1 MAWRVALTSTPAP
14 TRRTTWLPARFGR
27 SSTGSAAARWSNSWL
42 GWSITTWWTSANCSA
57 WRSASPG
64 ARRAAGRHEME
75 LLSYLA
81 SVTARSLCLAAIAL
95 LGVWLFRV
103 KTAAARHA
111 ALTVITGG
119 MLLLAALTAT
129 LPSIPLRVLRAER
142 AAPAISPAPDYLEAA
157 APLPPLAVQPVA
169 KLAPGRFSWLPH
181 FEWPAVASAV
191 YFAGALFLLLRL
203 AYGYLFTR
211 RLVRASRREGD
222 LYESAWISVP
232 MTVGWLRPKIL
243 LPAVWKE
250 WEAAKLEAVLAHERT
265 HIQRADW
272 AIAAVAAFNRC
283 VFWFN
288 PLAWWMERKLAF
300 LAEQACDDAAVLATG
315 AREPY
320 AEALLDMAAAVR
332 TGPGRM
338 VWEAMA
344 MARTAEVR
352 KRIER
357 ILDETRQISR
367 GLTRARWTALIAC
380 ALPLLYVASVAQLAP
395 AQAIPVAPRADYA
408 TPSAA
413 AEPQT
418 PQVVLAQTR
427 PASAAPNL
435 APPRPAQSYA
445 GRRVLVLY
453 FDLQGMTT
461 DDQIRVQNAGLK
473 FISSQMTSAD
483 KVAVMTNAGG
493 VKVLQDFTDDRDL
506 LSQVVRSIT
515 VSGSQNNMPD
525 SGQQLIAL
533 ESAVRMLTKLPEKKA
548 LLYFSSVSQRNVFV
562 DSAQL
567 RTTINAALQANVAF
581 YPVDT
586 TGLVVPFFQSVVT
599 ASSQPP
605 YAYIVNIDDFPIQKA
620 DPIYP
625 AEAMAA
631 GVQGDV
637 QFRIIFG
644 TAGHVRSA
652 QLISGNPLLVAAARE
667 RVNQYLYSPFKMAN
681 GEGAECETTVT
692 VPFRLNGAP
701 PVQSAAVE
709 EMRVLTRN
717 YHAEYGGANS
727 AGPIGDHPPQL
738 RYKVEPEYPL
748 ALRAQ
753 KIQGTV
759 TLAVTIDVGGVPRDI
774 HVTQSADPGL
784 DAQAIAAAGRW
795 QFTPA
800 RKDGQPV
807 EAPAILQFTF
817 RLQ

>member
-1 MAWRVALTSTPAP
+1 
-14 TRRTTWLPARFGR
+14 
-27 SSTGSAAARWSNSWL
+27 
-42 GWSITTWWTSANCSA
+42 
-57 WRSASPG
+57 
-64 ARRAAGRHEME
+64 ME

-142 AAPAISPAPDYLEAA
+142 AAPAISPSPDFWVEAA
-157 APLPPLAVQPVA
+157 VPMPPLAVRPAA
-169 KLAPGRFSWLPH
+169 KQSYLSRWLPD

-332 TGPGRM
+332 TGHGRM

-344 MARTAEVR
+344 MARTVEVR

-357 ILDETRQISR
+357 ILDETRQIPR

-380 ALPLLYVASVAQLAP
+380 ALPLMYVASVAQLAP

-408 TPSAA
+408 NPSAA

-445 GRRVLVLY
+445 GRRALVLY

-631 GVQGDV
+631 GVEGDV

-644 TAGHVRSA
+644 TDGHVRSA

-667 RVNQYLYSPFKMAN
+667 AVNQYQVRWAD
-681 GEGAECETTVT
+681 GEVNELDTTVT
-692 VPFRLNGAP
+692 VPFRLNGGP
-701 PVQSAAVE
+701 PVQVALE
-709 EMRVLTRN
+709 DMRILTRN
-717 YHAEYGGANS
+717 DQAEHGRNS
-727 AGPIGDHPPQL
+727 AGLIGDHAPVLL
-738 RYKVEPEYPL
+738 RKVGPEYPF

-753 KIQGTV
+753 NVQGTV
-759 TLAVTIDVGGVPRDI
+759 TLAVTIGVDGVPRDI

-807 EAPAILQFTF
+807 EAPAILRFTF